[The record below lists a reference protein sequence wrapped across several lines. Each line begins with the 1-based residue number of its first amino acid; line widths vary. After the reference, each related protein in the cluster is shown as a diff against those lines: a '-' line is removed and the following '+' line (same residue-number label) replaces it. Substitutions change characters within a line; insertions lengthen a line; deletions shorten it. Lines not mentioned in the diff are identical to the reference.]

1 MENFSRSVDKPLLPV
16 LHETVP
22 VVAAFSAATPP
33 SLSAPLHAAASHGA
47 VALSQSV
54 TEHLS
59 VICRLKLH

>member
-1 MENFSRSVDKPLLPV
+1 VQKISHTTDRPLLPAQ
-16 LHETVP
+16 HETVP
-22 VVAAFSAATPP
+22 ATPASSAATPP